1 MPAALSLRCEVYA
14 RANGTDRIRIAAT
27 TYKRVVTLE
36 LSSLGDY
43 KDLPWGS
50 YQAGVAYALKSSGHK
65 LVGCDLLIDC
75 TVPFGSGLSSSAA
88 IEVACAVAMTS
99 LAGETIDPVEAALI
113 ARKAENEYCGVSCG
127 IMDQFASAMGKRGYA
142 VLLDC
147 ATLDYEYV
155 PLDLG
160 DYALIIMDSNKR
172 HSLTDGKYNERR
184 AETDEALSVLAP
196 ALGIKCLAEVKE
208 SDLGRCREILRPVV
222 YKRVKHVVEECARVD
237 KAADALRRGDMERL
251 GELLCESD
259 ASLRDLYDAGITR
272 YHCNLETAPSFFPTL
287 CGTHTQEDKLHTLQA
302 ARNVGMDICSGGI
315 IGMGET
321 MEQRI
326 EFAFT
331 LKKLEVQSIPIN
343 LLSPIPGTPLE
354 GQQPLTDEEVLVT
367 IALFRFINPTAYL
380 RFAGGR
386 SQLSKETVKQSLYI
400 GINSA
405 IVGDLL
411 TTLGSKVSEDK
422 KLIEEAGYE
431 FCDSQFDREHLWH
444 PYTST
449 TNPLP
454 VYKVKQADGA
464 TITLESGQTLI
475 EGMSSWW
482 CAVHGYNHPVL
493 NRAATEQLSKMS
505 HVMFGGLTHDPAIEL
520 GKLLLPLV
528 PPSMQKIFYADS
540 GSVAVEVAL
549 KMAVQYWSARNQ
561 AKKNNF
567 VTIRSGY
574 HGDTWNAMSVCDPV
588 TGMHSLF
595 GSALPVRY
603 FAPQP
608 HSRFDGE
615 WDPADILPLK
625 EIIEQH
631 ADELAAL
638 ILEPIVQGA
647 GGMWFYHPQYLREA
661 AKLCREHHLLLIF
674 DEIATGFGRTGKLFA
689 WEHAGIEPD
698 IMCIGKAL
706 TGGYMTLSAVLA
718 TNEVADTIS
727 NHAPNAF
734 MHGPTFMGN
743 PLACAVA
750 CASVRLLTSPEY
762 NWQEKV
768 AHIEAQLKRELEPA
782 RQLPQVADVRILGA
796 IGVIETKKPVD
807 MAWMQR
813 RFVEEGIWVRPFGRL
828 VYLMPPFIIKP
839 EQLSKLTKGLIKVID
854 QSY

>member
-1 MPAALSLRCEVYA
+1 MTVQNLKEQVLHGNRISKEEAEWLAVQPDKEALYEAAHEITRVLASEEFDMCSIINAKSGRCPENCKWCAQSSHYKTQADVYDLVDKEECLRHARHNEAQGVARFSLVTSGRKPSSKNMEKLCEAA
-14 RANGTDRIRIAAT
+14 RHMRRHSSIQLCA
-27 TYKRVVTLE
+27 
-36 LSSLGDY
+36 SLGLLNEDEMR
-43 KDLPWGS
+43 
-50 YQAGVAYALKSSGHK
+50 ALH
-65 LVGCDLLIDC
+65 
-75 TVPFGSGLSSSAA
+75 
-88 IEVACAVAMTS
+88 
-99 LAGETIDPVEAALI
+99 
-113 ARKAENEYCGVSCG
+113 
-127 IMDQFASAMGKRGYA
+127 
-142 VLLDC
+142 
-147 ATLDYEYV
+147 
-155 PLDLG
+155 
-160 DYALIIMDSNKR
+160 
-172 HSLTDGKYNERR
+172 
-184 AETDEALSVLAP
+184 
-196 ALGIKCLAEVKE
+196 
-208 SDLGRCREILRPVV
+208 
-222 YKRVKHVVEECARVD
+222 
-237 KAADALRRGDMERL
+237 
-251 GELLCESD
+251 
-259 ASLRDLYDAGITR
+259 DAGITR
-272 YHCNLETAPSFFPTL
+272 YHCNLETAPSYFSQL
-287 CGTHTQEDKLHTLQA
+287 CSTHTQEEKLRTLQA

-315 IGMGET
+315 IGMGES

-331 LKKLEVQSIPIN
+331 LRELEVQSIPIN

-354 GQQPLTDEEVLVT
+354 HQAPLTEEEILTT
-367 IALFRFINPTAYL
+367 IALFRFINPTAFL

-386 SQLSKETVKQSLYI
+386 SQLSKEAVKQALHI

-422 KLIEEAGYE
+422 ILIEDAGYR
-431 FCDSQFDREHLWH
+431 FSDSQFDREHLWH

-454 VYKVKQADGA
+454 VYKVKQAEGA
-464 TITLESGQTLI
+464 TITLESGETLV

-493 NRAATEQLSKMS
+493 NRAAEEQLGKMS

-549 KMAVQYWSARNQ
+549 KMAVQYWYGKGK

-595 GSALPVRY
+595 GTSLPVRY
-603 FAPQP
+603 FVPQP
-608 HSRFDGE
+608 RSRFDGE
-615 WDPADILPLK
+615 WDERDVVELQKLV
-625 EIIEQH
+625 EEH
-631 ADELAAL
+631 HEELAAL
-638 ILEPIVQGA
+638 ILEPVVQGA

-661 AKLCREHHLLLIF
+661 ARICKEYGLLLIF

-689 WEHAGIEPD
+689 WEYAGVEPD

-706 TGGYMTLSAVLA
+706 TGGYMTLSAVLT

-727 NHAPNAF
+727 NHAPGVF

-750 CASVRLLTSPEY
+750 CASVKLLTSPEY
-762 NWQEKV
+762 DWQGKV
-768 AHIEAQLKRELEPA
+768 ARISRQLREELEPA
-782 RQLPQVADVRILGA
+782 RHLPQVTDVRVLGA
-796 IGVIETKKPVD
+796 IGVIEVQKPVD
-807 MAWMQR
+807 MAWMQK

-839 EQLSKLTKGLIKVID
+839 EQLTKLTNGLITIIK
-854 QSY
+854 